1 MNADSRDGRRA
12 SNVPVVPAR
21 PIPIWRYARVVVPAL
36 LLWAGLIAGAA
47 YLLYDRSRWAERYDR
62 AALREWF
69 EEDRPFRKNLG
80 ELIEAYL
87 REHIGAREQKPDTPL
102 VETKDVRANE
112 IEDQL
117 DAMMEPL
124 LTYRNQLPLFVEIF
138 SIRIQ
143 FPDRG
148 DLRALEWQSPDR
160 PLRAQQD
167 TQVRSINVITM
178 RAADGTQAI
187 VTCEYRMHAYHKAQQ
202 EEAAR
207 QKWVWAVGGVILGG
221 SSLAFVWVYLFLRR
235 ERNRELAAL
244 EASQALE
251 HTENLR
257 LAEQLRAQDAERT
270 NQELKTHLLEE
281 KLRASEQENRAA
293 DAERSALQIKSQL
306 YASIG
311 IMAGSY
317 AHNIKNLLVRPN
329 DLLARC
335 LETDGMSADQ
345 STMLSEVRST
355 LGTVTERLQQILRT
369 VRRDPSNAEM
379 TRIDLNDL
387 LRETERTWAEMGR
400 DKWKLTIR
408 IEPAGE
414 PLPVRGDLSHL
425 QQAIENLLFN
435 ARDATFEMRNHVRKS
450 ARSIAD
456 PAARKQALIDAAA
469 WTGQVTLLGRREN
482 GHAVLEVRDNGIGMT
497 PEVLDRCVQTY
508 FSTKRDNALFEGYS
522 AGMGLGLSFVVVVL
536 EHHGATLQI
545 ESQPG
550 EGALFRIRFPLLQ
563 DANETHE

>member
-1 MNADSRDGRRA
+1 MPEAPPTPPFSPA
-12 SNVPVVPAR
+12 PTVPVG
-21 PIPIWRYARVVVPAL
+21 RYLRAIVPAL
-36 LLWAGLIAGAA
+36 LLWSVLIGGAA
-47 YLLYDRSRWAERYDR
+47 FLLYDRSRWAERYDR

-80 ELIEAYL
+80 ELIDAYL
-87 REHIGAREQKPDTPL
+87 RERA
-102 VETKDVRANE
+102 DVRPADSGEPLPEGADIRVNE

-124 LTYRNQLPLFVEIF
+124 LTYRNQLPLFVEVF
-138 SIRIQ
+138 SIRIA
-143 FPDRG
+143 FPDRP
-148 DLRALEWQSPDR
+148 DLRPLEWQSPDR

-167 TQVRSINVITM
+167 TQVRSETVLTLRGSEGT
-178 RAADGTQAI
+178 RAT
-187 VTCEYRMHAYHKAQQ
+187 VTCEYRMHAYNKAQQ
-202 EEAAR
+202 EEAER
-207 QKWVWAVGGVILGG
+207 QKWVWAVGGVVLGG
-221 SSLAFVWVYLFLRR
+221 SLLAFVWVYLFLRR
-235 ERNRELAAL
+235 ERKRELAVL
-244 EASQALE
+244 ESSQALE

-257 LAEQLRAQDAERT
+257 LAEELRAQDAERA

-281 KLRASEQENRAA
+281 RLKASEQENRAA
-293 DAERSALQIKSQL
+293 EAERSALEMKSQL

-335 LETDGMSADQ
+335 LETDGMPGEQA
-345 STMLSEVRST
+345 TMLAEVRTT

-379 TRIDLNDL
+379 TQIDLNEL
-387 LRETERTWAEMGR
+387 LRETERTWAEMAR
-400 DKWKLTIR
+400 DKWKLQVSVAT
-408 IEPAGE
+408 AAD
-414 PLPVRGDLSHL
+414 PLPIRGDVSHL

-456 PAARKQALIDAAA
+456 PAKRKQALIDAAS
-469 WTGQVTLLGRREN
+469 WIGQVTLRLFRVGER
-482 GHAVLEVRDNGIGMT
+482 AVLEVRDNGIGMT
-497 PEVLDRCVQTY
+497 REVLERCRQTH
-508 FSTKRDNALFEGYS
+508 FSTKRDNAIYEGYS

-536 EHHGATLQI
+536 EHHGATLEI
-545 ESQPG
+545 ESAP
-550 EGALFRIRFPLLQ
+550 EKGAMFRIRFPLAGASN
-563 DANETHE
+563 DRTA